1 MRSLILYILVTD
13 PCIVRDN
20 FYFYDCVIILN
31 IFQCI
36 PTYAALYMY
45 DQCIVGFMM
54 IGAIGLGIRH
64 GKDTTIIFSFQF
76 GRLLTIALIFSFHR
90 MDLTRRLNY

>member
-1 MRSLILYILVTD
+1 MLSLVADLRIAHD
-13 PCIVRDN
+13 K
-20 FYFYDCVIILN
+20 FFFYDCVIILN

-36 PTYAALYMY
+36 PTYVALYMY

-54 IGAIGLGIRH
+54 IGGIGLGIRR

-76 GRLLTIALIFSFHR
+76 GKLLTIALIFSFHR